1 MREPQNIADLLELR
15 PDFMGLIFWPKSSRC
30 VPFNAQEYVKQ
41 KFDNVTKVGV
51 FVNEGFDAVLRYAKE
66 FNLGA
71 IQLHGDESPD
81 FCARIPKEYKVLK
94 AFGIAGSADLDKLAP
109 YADCVDFFLFDYK
122 TKGYG
127 GSGQKFDWSILNDA
141 RIQKPFLLSGGL
153 GPDDAATVKSLN
165 ISNMIGIDLNSK
177 FEDAPAQKNIGKL
190 RTFLAEVRE

>member
-153 GPDDAATVKSLN
+153 GPDDAAAVKSLN

-190 RTFLAEVRE
+190 RTFLAEVRG